1 MMAKRTAFEMA
12 EATRLD
18 PYDNTEAGSLA
29 LEPTFFDLISVRE
42 TIESIAMAIVLAM
55 IFKVL
60 QAEAYIIPTGS
71 MAPTLMGQ
79 HVEVACDGCDYL
91 FQVGATNEGPSSRYP
106 GNSNYQVHKV
116 RCPLTFEIRELARQG
131 LPLPKNAEGRQVD
144 VRPNDES
151 FAGDRIVVSKL
162 EYLWRDPDRWDVI
175 VFKYPGAAKVN
186 YIKRLVGLPGESLV
200 INNGDVFVQP
210 TEGLD
215 AGLARGQT
223 IVRKPPQ
230 KLAKIAI
237 PVQDSQ
243 HFSAAMRA
251 AGLPPAW
258 LPDGAREE
266 NATGPAWVERCVPSS
281 QWQVRAEGTD
291 PATYQLA
298 SAATT
303 GRYDWLRFRHLV
315 PRQAHWRLVRAG
327 QALPDNFVNSPGHLV
342 TDYYCYNDAMIADPR
357 LDGAT
362 DWDESRFGGN
372 WVGDLVME
380 AEVEVGLSGTLAL
393 DAVEG
398 GVHYLCEIDVAT
410 GRGKLSTVASQSDA
424 SVAFLSDPSRADG
437 GRSAVL
443 EFDTRLRGA
452 GAYQLR
458 YANCDDRIY
467 LWVNDVPVTLPGD
480 GCYVRTGPMHPYYH
494 PQDFGDARP
503 LGLGFQGGQITV
515 QRLRVARDLY
525 YLNENDFSVR
535 SRSSLRTRYGVAID
549 DRLGLFQFF
558 EAAERWM
565 TPEFQSLFYWFGSE
579 APLGWD
585 QAFRLSEGQFFPMG
599 DNSPQSED
607 ARKWRA
613 PKYVE
618 RRFLIGKALLVYW
631 PHSWNEPPL
640 WPNFS
645 RMRAIH

>member
-1 MMAKRTAFEMA
+1 MAKRTAFEMA
-12 EATRLD
+12 EANRQD
-18 PYDNTEAGSLA
+18 PYDNTAAGSVA
-29 LEPTFFDLISVRE
+29 LEPTFLDLISVRE

-55 IFKVL
+55 VFKVL

-79 HVEVACDGCDYL
+79 HVEVACDGCEYL
-91 FQVGATNEGPSSRYP
+91 FQVGATNEGPSSRHP
-106 GNSNYQVHKV
+106 GDPNYRVHKV
-116 RCPLTFEIRELARQG
+116 RCPLTFEIRELARQD
-131 LPLPKNAEGRQVD
+131 LPLPKDANGRRID
-144 VRPNDES
+144 ARPNDES

-210 TEGLD
+210 TEDLD
-215 AGLARGQT
+215 PELPRGQT

-243 HFSAAMRA
+243 HFSAAMRQ

-258 LPDGAREE
+258 LPDGPRPADTE
-266 NATGPAWVERCVPSS
+266 GPAWVERCSPTNR
-281 QWQVRAEGTD
+281 WQVSAAGTE
-291 PATYQLA
+291 PATYQL
-298 SAATT
+298 SATT
-303 GRYDWLRFRHLV
+303 ATAGRYDWLRFRHLV
-315 PRQAHWRLVRAG
+315 PRQVHWQLLRSG
-327 QALPDNFVNSPGHLV
+327 QPLPDNFVNSPGHLV

-357 LDGAT
+357 MDGFT
-362 DWDESRFGGN
+362 DWDLSRFGGN
-372 WVGDLVME
+372 WVGDLMLQAQVN
-380 AEVEVGLSGTLAL
+380 VGASGTLAL

-410 GRGKLSTVASQSDA
+410 GRGKLSTVVSQPDA
-424 SVAFLSDPSRADG
+424 RVEFLADPRRADG
-437 GRSAVL
+437 ARSAVL
-443 EFDTRLRGA
+443 EFDTPLRGA

-467 LWVNDVPVTLPGD
+467 LWVNDVPVPLPGD
-480 GCYVRTGPMHPYYH
+480 GCYVRTGRLHPYYH
-494 PQDFGDARP
+494 PQDYGDARP
-503 LGLGFQGGQITV
+503 LGLGFQGGEISV
-515 QRLRVARDLY
+515 QRLQVFRDLF
-525 YLNENDFSVR
+525 YLNEADFRVDT
-535 SRSSLRTRYGVAID
+535 RSSLRTRSGVAIG
-549 DRLGLFQFF
+549 DRAGLFQFY
-558 EAAERWM
+558 ETADRWM
-565 TPEFQSLFYWFGSE
+565 TPEFQSLFYWFGSDT
-579 APLGWD
+579 PLAWQ
-585 QAFRLSEGQFFPMG
+585 QAFRLSDGQFFPMG

-618 RRFLIGKALLVYW
+618 RRFLIGKALVVYW
-631 PHSWNEPPL
+631 PHSWNEPPF
-640 WPNFS
+640 WPNFN
-645 RMRAIH
+645 RMRVIH